1 MHISF
6 SSCLPHV
13 LPPHLAQT
21 LYQELQ
27 QYLLSDQVADQ
38 DVSKGASGFLSRVAL
53 NASVL
58 SLPVPQM
65 RLPTGKRSVAPFIP
79 DSKKQLKTDS
89 SLILLSTHCNGS
101 LNAWSVELTVQA
113 NYCTSIAGLIHTGV
127 TGGHS
132 KDIQTVH
139 RHPWLPVLM
148 TIAHD
153 QRLLSRVENELIIWN
168 ADLAGPLDQK
178 SQIREL
184 SRVATL
190 EPKSF
195 QHATWVPPIALA
207 SPLTK
212 ALSRCPSF
220 GLFVTNIGNELCLFQ
235 SSLYPIIPPNST
247 QNNYYESCPLYT
259 GSAKDITVF
268 SHSGSNGMT
277 FINIIEENLDDYED
291 IVALHAFRMDSTVLQ
306 HSQDVVTDLSDELL
320 IVLLENRHFESDINI
335 GSSSSMNTTTMYRTY
350 MHVWRVRL
358 GKKEVVPKIQRS
370 ESLDPW
376 YKVTSQP
383 TLICSAKVSK
393 IYSQPLP
400 ILNTNCHVVHSNA
413 SCDIASS
420 LQLQLPSMTS
430 PYLFNTVC
438 SDGQIFCWQFQVKV
452 ESVSPVGGVLAD
464 SAHTNV
470 ELSVYDVFGSSGLL
484 HSSPIKSLNCAK
496 DEVLHGLPLTS
507 YVPCALSSA
516 YPGRLAMAHLLNKP
530 LPNTTSSN
538 PLEQHAM
545 VSMWEC
551 ESSGGLQWVCESV
564 LPLHGLGGVSSGT
577 KPTNENLVHMDWL
590 PMENGAYL
598 LATCFNSVISIF
610 GMALPVED
618 QQYVAS
624 QSHDIFSRR
633 FSKSVSMPVL
643 TSHKASSAWVNLL
656 QFPCNRTFTRLP
668 GTLWLAYTGTNSI
681 MIGMGCEI
689 HVYSCWVTKERLNAF
704 SQHKAASKPDIK
716 NRIHLQKH
724 SRLASRLAHKD
735 FVNLLDYAH
744 SKNSPLPQY
753 HPKILMDLLNSGK
766 LDAVKLILTNLLKY
780 LLLYQ
785 QRKTYKTELRPF
797 DESNIDEDQMGGVTE
812 TDSRTRLLSMV
823 DGGLARSKK
832 ALLKAEVEN
841 IPPVSL
847 SQLKIFTHPLL
858 DSVLVKESDT
868 VATEDKEED
877 EDEYDTLFTQNTKSY
892 DIEFTLDEEQ
902 ESDTLSFDKLSLE
915 DTVFDADMADRLTS
929 ILYYTRLP
937 DMDDVEQV
945 RLLAIAQTVARTK
958 TSFSDTSTYST
969 RTGNDL
975 VDLDSTFGAGYA
987 ASGFVPGGLGGGEA
1001 MDDCGLRYLLA
1012 LQNYIALSV
1021 SLPKDVIAEDLPTSD
1036 MIWAFHSDAEMEL
1049 LSNIPCVQEDR
1060 LEWVEL
1066 KNAGIGWWVRSSDTL
1081 RKLIEKVCCKI
1092 LSVDPLYLLYYVH
1105 VVSQS
1110 NVYEE

>member
-1 MHISF
+1 MDHSDMSKTSRL
-6 SSCLPHV
+6 SSHV
-13 LPPHLAQT
+13 N
-21 LYQELQ
+21 
-27 QYLLSDQVADQ
+27 
-38 DVSKGASGFLSRVAL
+38 L

-132 KDIQTVH
+132 KDVQAVH
-139 RHPWLPVLM
+139 RHLWLPVLM

-153 QRLLSRVENELIIWN
+153 QKFINSRVENELIIWN

-184 SRVATL
+184 SRVTTL

-195 QHATWVPPIALA
+195 QYASWVPPIALA

-247 QNNYYESCPLYT
+247 QNDYYESCPLYT
-259 GSAKDITVF
+259 GSSKDITVF

-277 FINIIEENLDDYED
+277 FINVIEENLDDYEN
-291 IVALHAFRMDSTVLQ
+291 IVALHAFRMDSAIIQQQQQQQAHDDMTPL
-306 HSQDVVTDLSDELL
+306 DVSDELL
-320 IVLLENRHFESDINI
+320 IVLLENRHFESDISI
-335 GSSSSMNTTTMYRTY
+335 GSSPSMAGMYRTHI
-350 MHVWRVRL
+350 HVWRVVL
-358 GKKEVVPKIQRS
+358 GKREIFPKIQRS

-376 YKVTSQP
+376 YKVASHP

-393 IYSQPLP
+393 VFSQPLP
-400 ILNTNCHVVHSNA
+400 ILNTNCHVVQSNA

-430 PYLFNTVC
+430 PYLFTTVC
-438 SDGQIFCWQFQVKV
+438 SDGQIFCWQFQVHLLF
-452 ESVSPVGGVLAD
+452 PDQAD
-464 SAHTNV
+464 CSGPSDRPSV
-470 ELSVYDVFGSSGLL
+470 ELSVYDVFGGTLGLL
-484 HSSPIKSLNCAK
+484 HHVSPIKSLNCAK
-496 DEVLHGLPLTS
+496 DEVLHGLPLSS

-564 LPLHGLGGVSSGT
+564 LPLHGLGGVSTGN
-577 KPTNENLVHMDWL
+577 KPNEKLVHIDWL

-618 QQYVAS
+618 QQQQHLAN
-624 QSHDIFSRR
+624 QTHDIFSRR

-643 TSHKASSAWVNLL
+643 TSHKAASAWVNLL
-656 QFPCNRTFTRLP
+656 HFPCTHTFTRLP

-681 MIGMGCEI
+681 MIGLGCEI

-704 SQHKAASKPDIK
+704 SQHKTPNKTDNSKSMAT
-716 NRIHLQKH
+716 RLQKH
-724 SRLASRLAHKD
+724 SRMASRLAHKD

-785 QRKTYKTELRPF
+785 QKKTRKTEVSYED
-797 DESNIDEDQMGGVTE
+797 DETGMEGEDPVGGVQTE
-812 TDSRTRLLSMV
+812 TGSRTRLLSMV

-832 ALLKAEVEN
+832 ALVKAEVEN

-847 SQLKIFTHPLL
+847 SQLKIFSHPLL
-858 DSVLVKESDT
+858 DNHLIREGQTDEKGKEGGGG
-868 VATEDKEED
+868 EES
-877 EDEYDTLFTQNTKSY
+877 EDEYDALFTQNTSSY
-892 DIEFTLDEEQ
+892 DTEFILDSDQ
-902 ESDTLSFDKLSLE
+902 ESDTLSFDRLSLE
-915 DTVFDADMADRLTS
+915 EAVFDADMADRLTS

-937 DMDDVEQV
+937 DVDVVEQV

-975 VDLDSTFGAGYA
+975 VDLDGTFGAGYA

-1012 LQNYIALSV
+1012 LQNYIALSA
-1021 SLPKDVIAEDLPTSD
+1021 SLPRDVIAEDVPTSD

-1060 LEWVEL
+1060 LEWSEL
-1066 KNAGIGWWVRSSDTL
+1066 KNTGVGWWVRSNDTL
-1081 RKLIEKVCCKI
+1081 RKLIEKVCLIYYWFI
-1092 LSVDPLYLLYYVH
+1092 LSIIVTNCSWLKQC
-1105 VVSQS
+1105 S
-1110 NVYEE
+1110 